1 NHWEKIGM
9 MYTGAYK
16 DEKDASNIRVMET
29 DQGMDIAFLAYTY
42 GTNGIPAPEGKDY
55 LVNYIDKTQMKK
67 DIKKAHGK
75 ADVDVLSLHF
85 GTEYERLPNDEQK
98 DLVQFAADEGVDVVL
113 GHHPHVLQPPEWVE
127 GKDGNNMFAIYSL
140 GNFLSGQD
148 QPYTQIGGILK
159 LTIKQT
165 IDHDESTIEV
175 KKPTFM
181 PTFVDINDDYNV
193 FPLYQIT

>member
-1 NHWEKIGM
+1 
-9 MYTGAYK
+9 
-16 DEKDASNIRVMET
+16 
-29 DQGMDIAFLAYTY
+29 
-42 GTNGIPAPEGKDY
+42 
-55 LVNYIDKTQMKK
+55 
-67 DIKKAHGK
+67 
-75 ADVDVLSLHF
+75 
-85 GTEYERLPNDEQK
+85 
-98 DLVQFAADEGVDVVL
+98 
-113 GHHPHVLQPPEWVE
+113 VLQPPEWVE

-193 FPLYQIT
+193 FPMYQITNERLPDAKAQYDETKEHMSQWMPELEFIEE